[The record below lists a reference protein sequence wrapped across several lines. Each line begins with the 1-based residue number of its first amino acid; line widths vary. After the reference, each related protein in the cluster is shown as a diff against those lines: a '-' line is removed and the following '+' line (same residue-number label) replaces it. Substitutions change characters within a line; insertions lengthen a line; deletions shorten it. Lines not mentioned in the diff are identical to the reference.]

1 MASIRE
7 RNGSYQIRISCGC
20 RSDGTQVIKS
30 FTWKPDP
37 DMTAKQRKR
46 EVMLYADKLEKQY
59 KYGNANGNVKLEAF
73 ADRWYAEYVEVKL
86 KKSTQD
92 FYGRYMKGVKEVLGH
107 LSLHKITAIHIQ
119 DFLNEMSKRKSKK
132 SDKLLSSTTVR
143 LYYVTLKVIL
153 DYAVSLGMIET
164 NPCDKIDSPK
174 REKKEK
180 AIYSIEDMEK
190 LLVLLENEDFEFR
203 MFFALAAFSGF
214 RRGELLGLEWKD
226 IDWDNCIIYVRRA
239 YYYSSSFGHYTDSP
253 KSKTSVRNNKFSPML
268 FEMLKRYKKY
278 QDEHKAALGDLWQDD
293 DRVFAGPQGGTL
305 SPIRPYQWL
314 MSFLE
319 KNNMQHTT
327 IHSFRHFY
335 ASALIHSGVDI
346 VTVSKSLGHASVT
359 TTGNIYCHEFED
371 ARARACDAISAAVKL
386 PTSDLEIVND

>member
-7 RNGSYQIRISCGC
+7 RNGAYQIRISCGC

-37 DMTAKQRKR
+37 DMTAKQKKR

-59 KYGNANGNVKLEAF
+59 KYGNANGNVKLEDF
-73 ADRWYAEYVEVKL
+73 AERWYTEYVKAKL

-92 FYGRYMKGVKEVLGH
+92 FYRRYKTQVIEALGH
-107 LSLHKITAIHIQ
+107 LSLNKITAIHIQ
-119 DFLNEMSKRKSKK
+119 DFISDMSKRKSKK
-132 SDKLLSSTTVR
+132 SGKPLSSTTVR
-143 LYYVTLKVIL
+143 IYYITLKGIL
-153 DYAVSLGMIET
+153 DYAVTLGMIEI
-164 NPCDKIDSPK
+164 NPCAKINAPK

-180 AIYSIEDMEK
+180 EIYSIEEMEK

-226 IDWDNCIIYVRRA
+226 IDWDNCLINVRRA
-239 YYYSSSFGHYTDSP
+239 YYYVPGIGCYTDTP

-268 FEMLKRYKKY
+268 FEMLKRYKEY
-278 QDEHKAALGDLWQDD
+278 QNERKAECGKLWQDD
-293 DRVFAGPQGGTL
+293 DRIFTGAHGGTIA
-305 SPIRPYQWL
+305 PITPYLWL
-314 MSFLE
+314 MRFLK
-319 KNNMQHTT
+319 KNNMPHTT
-327 IHSFRHFY
+327 VHSFRHFY

-346 VTVSKSLGHASVT
+346 VTVSKSLGHANVT

-386 PTSDLEIVND
+386 PSSELEIVND